1 MSSRI
6 WGTDTTLW
14 SAACW
19 PWGECTAIPIIEIIG
34 RPGVDAE
41 TLIQPWQRE
50 EEPWDAYRQVKD
62 KKKRFIELICTVK
75 GINYDSKKEIKKF
88 TLSVDETKMI
98 VNAVSGVEV
107 KINENL
113 GNIQNNQ

>member
-6 WGTDTTLW
+6 WSTDCTTW

-19 PWGECTAIPIIEIIG
+19 PWAECSITPVPVVAVDL
-34 RPGVDAE
+34 RLGVDAE
-41 TLIQPWQRE
+41 TLIQPWMRE

-62 KKKRFIELICTVK
+62 KKKRLIELICKVK

-98 VNAVSGVEV
+98 VQQYKDIQLEV
-107 KINENL
+107 RNE
-113 GNIQNNQ
+113 